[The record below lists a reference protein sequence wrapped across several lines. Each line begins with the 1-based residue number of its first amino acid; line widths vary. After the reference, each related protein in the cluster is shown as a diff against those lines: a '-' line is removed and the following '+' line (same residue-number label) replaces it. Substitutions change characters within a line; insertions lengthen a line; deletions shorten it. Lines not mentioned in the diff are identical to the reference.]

1 MGLEVSSVSVAATSI
16 AATSVAA
23 EQSQAAPAVFELKAG
38 MQVNAERKGGYE
50 QAEVVAPSQKKAG
63 QWVVRFESDGK
74 CIAKSPEQMKPLESS
89 SAGAQLEV
97 SSVSVAATS
106 IAATSVAAEQSQAAP
121 AVFEAGM

>member
-97 SSVSVAATS
+97 SSVSVAA
-106 IAATSVAAEQSQAAP
+106 EQSQAAP
-121 AVFEAGM
+121 AVFELKAGTQVN